1 MDPISGLSLAAS
13 VIALIQISREAA
25 QICTDL
31 IETGCVSQ
39 YRVADDAATDI
50 EKSLVALRV
59 SLKAASG
66 SASNQ
71 DDELLYLAGKCSSTA
86 NNLKL
91 TLNKLKKDPNG
102 GFRDALKKT
111 LRAMT
116 KKKEIEQNRRD
127 LDDYEKALN
136 TRILVRLNTSVAK
149 ASEGYDEVRRQLTDL
164 GISIESSSQ
173 ATAQKVTEQLQ
184 NSAQGI
190 NFLEDL
196 RFPDIFSR
204 QEQISDVHKKTFEW
218 IFSASKSSGPEGK
231 WANFTAWL
239 EETEGPNLIYWI
251 HGKPGAGK
259 STLMTYVIEDPRTH
273 DSLRAWCGQA
283 ELLTPSF
290 FFWAAGSSLQKQ
302 VQGLLRSIMY
312 QILADNEKI
321 LSELLTTSR
330 NKRGLRLRS
339 GLAWTERRLLGFLDE
354 IIKIAAS
361 MGICICFFLDG
372 LDEYD
377 GDIDLLK
384 TWIFDLN
391 THRHVK
397 VCVSSR
403 PEEAFR
409 RAFTGMPQL
418 RLQDLTRGDIELY
431 IHDRLE
437 SRIPDS
443 LEIYRSAAS
452 APNKFTKQQLV
463 EKMLRSADGVFLWV
477 KLVVRDLLIGLEAGE
492 SLEQLHTRLE
502 ETPLEIRGL
511 YAHMLKKVPRSLE
524 PRTISYLSLM
534 LATHIWGDNNVD
546 SEGAS
551 GLKLLELACSQ
562 DDLWKMVSN
571 SDLSFGSESSFD
583 QICNRLESQIVFCC
597 AGLLDIEDLVEKEMP
612 QKHFR
617 ALNFIHRSAIEFLQ
631 NDSQWAPKT
640 ALAPAFIQ
648 LARAKTGLW
657 SLVAS
662 DILEVHFIDPRN
674 VDILL
679 DEKDPLLR
687 QIRKTSSQNRVKFV
701 MINSALTM
709 EDFIG
714 GQDSLK
720 ELDAKYEE
728 VIDSLCKLLKRF
740 SAKLWEDQVQVTR
753 WQPKG
758 IDSVIGKDAESN
770 IPYLATLGFQRTINY
785 IEHSSVTTASDFDR
799 LVDYVLCS
807 FSCGSKIILKNLVAI
822 AHTAFER
829 GAALERS
836 LTVQFHFFRTYDWL
850 KDENEG
856 LPCSQSTWSFL
867 IWRFIH
873 SNSVFNDPISAEHIE
888 CVGPFLEF
896 CLSKVTK
903 SNATCLIPIR
913 EHEELGYFIHEFSLS
928 ALVRLRVH
936 EPHKTRFLQILEKHD
951 VDSSDQISYFV
962 DTDLALYRLT
972 EAQSDMIADLV
983 RERDGVQD
991 FYEFN
996 WGASHGDKIDETRQ
1010 LAGKRLRETL
1020 KDATFLGSLKNGV
1033 VVGDQTT
1040 YEPSTENEALL
1051 NKHLGVGQVPQ
1062 GS

>member
-25 QICTDL
+25 QICADL
-31 IETGCVSQ
+31 IETGSVSQ
-39 YRVADDAATDI
+39 YRIAEDAATDI
-50 EKSLVALRV
+50 EMSLVALRAP
-59 SLKAASG
+59 LKAASG
-66 SASNQ
+66 SASMQ
-71 DDELLYLAGKCSSTA
+71 DDELLDLAGKCSSTA
-86 NNLKL
+86 NNLKI

-127 LDDYEKALN
+127 LNDYEKALN
-136 TRILVRLNTSVAK
+136 TRILVRLNASAAK
-149 ASEGYDEVRRQLTDL
+149 TSEGYDEVRRKLADL
-164 GISIESSSQ
+164 GISIENSSQ

-204 QEQISDVHKKTFEW
+204 QEQLGDAHKKTFEW
-218 IFSASKSSGPEGK
+218 IFSPSKSSGSEGK

-251 HGKPGAGK
+251 HGKAGAGK
-259 STLMTYVIEDPRTH
+259 STLMTYVIEDPRTY
-273 DSLRAWCGQA
+273 DGLRAWCGKDA

-290 FFWAAGSSLQKQ
+290 FFWAAGSGLQRT
-302 VQGLLRSIMY
+302 VQGLLRSVMY
-312 QILADNEKI
+312 QILMENGKI
-321 LSELLTTSR
+321 LSELLNSSR
-330 NKRGLRLRS
+330 NKRGLRPRP

-354 IIKIAAS
+354 IIKITAA
-361 MGICICFFLDG
+361 MGIYICFFLDG

-377 GDIDLLK
+377 GEIDLLK

-391 THRHVK
+391 THQHVK

-418 RLQDLTRGDIELY
+418 RLQDLTRGDIKLY

-437 SRIPDS
+437 SRMSDS
-443 LEIYRSAAS
+443 LEIYQSVES
-452 APNKFTKQQLV
+452 SSHIFTKQQLV
-463 EKMLRSADGVFLWV
+463 EKMLQSADGVFLWV
-477 KLVVRDLLIGLEAGE
+477 KLVVHDLLTGLEAGE
-492 SLEQLHTRLE
+492 SLEQLHIRLE

-511 YAHMLKKVPRSLE
+511 YAHMLKKVPKSLE

-551 GLKLLELACSQ
+551 GLKLLEVVCSQ
-562 DDLWKMVSN
+562 DDSWKRISN
-571 SDLSFGSESSFD
+571 SDFSFGSEPSFD
-583 QICNRLESQIVFCC
+583 QICNRVESQIVFCC
-597 AGLLDIEDLVEKEMP
+597 AGLVDIEDAVEKEMP
-612 QKHFR
+612 QKHLR

-631 NDSQWAPKT
+631 TDGQWAPKT
-640 ALAPAFIQ
+640 ALVPAFVQ
-648 LARAKTGLW
+648 LARAKIGLW

-662 DILEVHFIDPRN
+662 DILDVYFIDPSK
-674 VDILL
+674 VALL
-679 DEKDPLLR
+679 DKSDPVLCQLR
-687 QIRKTSSQNRVKFV
+687 KSSSQNRVKFAV
-701 MINSALTM
+701 INSALMM
-709 EDFIG
+709 EDYLAS
-714 GQDSLK
+714 QDPLK
-720 ELDAKYEE
+720 ELHGEDGK
-728 VIDSLCKLLKRF
+728 VINSLCTLLKKF
-740 SAKLWEDQVQVTR
+740 SAKLWEDEVHVTR

-758 IDSVIGKDAESN
+758 IDSVIGSDAESD
-770 IPYLATLGFQRTINY
+770 IPYLATFGFRRTIDH
-785 IEHSSVTTASDFDR
+785 IERSSVVTASDFDR
-799 LVDYVLCS
+799 VIDYVLCS
-807 FSCGSKIILKNLVAI
+807 FSCGSKIILKNLVSI

-836 LTVQFHFFRTYDWL
+836 ITIQFNFFRAYDWL
-850 KDENEG
+850 KDKDEG
-856 LPCSQSTWSFL
+856 LPCRQSTWAFL

-873 SNSVFNDPISAEHIE
+873 SNSVFNDPILAQHIE
-888 CVGPFLEF
+888 CVGLFLEL
-896 CLSKVTK
+896 CLARVAN

-913 EHEELGYFIHEFSLS
+913 ENEELGYFIHEFSLS
-928 ALVRLRVH
+928 AIVRLRVQ
-936 EPHKTRFLQILEKHD
+936 EPQKTKFLQILEKHE
-951 VDSSDQISYFV
+951 VKCFDQISYFV
-962 DTDLALYRLT
+962 DTNLALYRLT
-972 EAQSDMIADLV
+972 EGQSDTITDLV
-983 RERDGVQD
+983 RERDDVRD

-1010 LAGKRLRETL
+1010 LAGKRVRESL

-1033 VVGDQTT
+1033 VVGDETT
-1040 YEPSTENEALL
+1040 YEPVYQDSNAIE
-1051 NKHLGVGQVPQ
+1051 
-1062 GS
+1062 